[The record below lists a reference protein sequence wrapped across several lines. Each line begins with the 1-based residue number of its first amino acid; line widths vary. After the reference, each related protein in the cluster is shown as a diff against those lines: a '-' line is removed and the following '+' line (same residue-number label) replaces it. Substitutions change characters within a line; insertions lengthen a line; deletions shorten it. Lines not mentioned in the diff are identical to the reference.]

1 MAEDFTFLWDEGAT
15 RQLLQGTHGPVAQQ
29 LARLAIQCESSIK
42 SKIGQVPPPSPP
54 GHPPATRTGRLWG
67 SITWILGQD
76 SQGIFAAVGT
86 NVFYG
91 PFLEGGTS
99 RMAARPFLRPGVE
112 DVVGP
117 VI

>member
-1 MAEDFTFLWDEGAT
+1 VAEFTFNWNDAT
-15 RQLLQGTHGPVAQQ
+15 LNELRRGLHGPAAQQ
-29 LARLAIQCESSIK
+29 LSRLAIRCESSIK
-42 SKIGQVPPPSPP
+42 SKMGQVAPPAPP

-67 SITWILGQD
+67 SITWVLGED
-76 SQGIFAAVGT
+76 SQGVFAAVGT

-112 DVVGP
+112 EVVGP
-117 VI
+117 VV